1 MVDDTCTDGEGIFPG
16 RICWKSTE
24 MAEASQ
30 QYCSIGSIHAVRC
43 TILERMLG
51 FLQKV
56 LNAGSKY
63 MSGRLVEAMCDSI
76 SSLSSVREHRELEE
90 MCGVAFTDRFLKQ
103 ELMWERTW
111 RRRSG
116 EWIMHSYWADV
127 VWEPSLLLKWRGELD
142 GSRLWDAASDYGVSH
157 TRGLQ
162 LLSRILSYHGKGNRP
177 YPLCDITPLEDS
189 WSLMG
194 TLAVKTLQGAGDL
207 DIF

>member
-1 MVDDTCTDGEGIFPG
+1 
-16 RICWKSTE
+16 

-103 ELMWERTW
+103 ELMWERT
-111 RRRSG
+111 
-116 EWIMHSYWADV
+116 
-127 VWEPSLLLKWRGELD
+127 
-142 GSRLWDAASDYGVSH
+142 
-157 TRGLQ
+157 
-162 LLSRILSYHGKGNRP
+162 
-177 YPLCDITPLEDS
+177 
-189 WSLMG
+189 
-194 TLAVKTLQGAGDL
+194 
-207 DIF
+207 

>member
-1 MVDDTCTDGEGIFPG
+1 MTHALMEKESFQAEFAERVLKWLKHHSNTAALVVYMQWEARF
-16 RICWKSTE
+16 WK
-24 MAEASQ
+24 
-30 QYCSIGSIHAVRC
+30 
-43 TILERMLG
+43 RMLG

-56 LNAGSKY
+56 LNADSKY

-76 SSLSSVREHRELEE
+76 SSLSSVREYRELEE
-90 MCGVAFTDRFLKQ
+90 MCGVAFTDRFLKG

-142 GSRLWDAASDYGVSH
+142 GWRLWDAASDYEVSH

-162 LLSRILSYHGKGNRP
+162 LLSRILSHHGKGNHP